1 MCIHPT
7 NGQLLEVH
15 NNYLSMIKINY
26 LKSDKTAQRDSS
38 GTNLDLNPAMSG
50 QNAPTQLSKVKKAA
64 KRIEITLKIETEVR
78 ANALNRVKL
87 FIFPISVY

>member
-1 MCIHPT
+1 M
-7 NGQLLEVH
+7 LEAH